1 MRKTPI
7 PITNSLVNDMRIL
20 RSQGK
25 TNREIAQEMGLC
37 IATVR
42 RHIGNQPSGLR
53 ANYGSV
59 IAHVTDV
66 EVQPPPITAVKKSSL
81 RMVAQTK
88 IMEGDHYHFTMDN
101 YGNITI
107 AIKDP
112 EEKIRLNKDGMERF
126 ITELMDAY
134 IELCNLGNG

>member
-1 MRKTPI
+1 MRKSPVS
-7 PITNSLVNDMRIL
+7 ITNGLVNDMRIL

-112 EEKIRLNKDGMERF
+112 EEKIRLNKEGMERF

>member
-88 IMEGDHYHFTMDN
+88 IMEGNHYHFTMDS

>member
-1 MRKTPI
+1 MRKSPVS
-7 PITNSLVNDMRIL
+7 ITNGLVNDMRIL

-66 EVQPPPITAVKKSSL
+66 EVQPPPYYCRQEILFAYGGANENHGRGSL
-81 RMVAQTK
+81 PFHHGQLWQ
-88 IMEGDHYHFTMDN
+88 HYHRHKRP
-101 YGNITI
+101 GR
-107 AIKDP
+107 KDSS
-112 EEKIRLNKDGMERF
+112 EQGRHGTFYHRIDGC
-126 ITELMDAY
+126 LH
-134 IELCNLGNG
+134 

>member
-7 PITNSLVNDMRIL
+7 PVTNGLVNDMRIL

-53 ANYGSV
+53 ANYGSIV
-59 IAHVTDV
+59 AHVTDV
-66 EVQPPPITAVKKSSL
+66 EVQPPLLLPSRNPLCVWWRKQKSWKGITTISPWTTMAISPSL
-81 RMVAQTK
+81 
-88 IMEGDHYHFTMDN
+88 
-101 YGNITI
+101 
-107 AIKDP
+107 
-112 EEKIRLNKDGMERF
+112 
-126 ITELMDAY
+126 
-134 IELCNLGNG
+134 

>member
-1 MRKTPI
+1 MRKSPI
-7 PITNSLVNDMRIL
+7 PVTNGLVNDMRIL

-25 TNREIAQEMGLC
+25 TNREIAKEMGLC
-37 IATVR
+37 VATVR

-53 ANYGSV
+53 ANYGSIV
-59 IAHVTDV
+59 AHVTDV
-66 EVQPPPITAVKKSSL
+66 EVQPSVAAAKKSSL

-112 EEKIRLNKDGMERF
+112 DEKIRLNKDGMERF

>member
-1 MRKTPI
+1 MRKSPVS
-7 PITNSLVNDMRIL
+7 ITNGLVNDMRIL

>member
-7 PITNSLVNDMRIL
+7 PVTNGLVNDMRIL

-53 ANYGSV
+53 ANYGSIV
-59 IAHVTDV
+59 AHVTDV

>member
-66 EVQPPPITAVKKSSL
+66 EVQPPPITTVKKSSL

>member
-1 MRKTPI
+1 MRKSPI
-7 PITNSLVNDMRIL
+7 PVTSGLVNDMRIL